1 MLAFLVQRIGQAI
14 LVMFVISMISFA
26 IQDGLGDPLRQ
37 MVGQSVSDAER
48 EQLREDLGLNDP
60 IVVQYARFATNAV
73 QGDLGN
79 SYFYGE
85 PTLDVIMD
93 HLPATLELVIAASL
107 MIIFLSIPIGV
118 YAAIRPR
125 AWLSKFFMGVSTV
138 GISIPVFLT
147 AIVLIQL
154 FSIGV
159 TVDWFPADT
168 GWGQWLNDFFST
180 DGGMPSYGRGQ
191 ELTHL
196 FGTWDS
202 NFFSWDG
209 LLHLLLPAVS
219 LASIML
225 PLFIRLIRA
234 EMMEV
239 LQSDYIRYAQAKG
252 ISPWRINFLHALK
265 NTMLPV
271 ITVGG
276 VQIGIMVA
284 YTILTETVFQWPGV
298 GLMFLEAITRSDIP
312 LIVAYLMVVGLIF
325 VITNTV
331 VDLVYGLVNPTVK
344 LTGKKA

>member
-1 MLAFLVQRIGQAI
+1 MLAFLVQRISQAV
-14 LVMFVISMISFA
+14 LVMFVISVIAFA
-26 IQDGLGDPLRQ
+26 IQDGLGDPLQQ
-37 MVGQSVSDAER
+37 MVGMSVSLEDR
-48 EQLREDLGLNDP
+48 EALRDELGLNDSV
-60 IVVQYARFATNAV
+60 VVQYFRFAGNAV
-73 QGDLGN
+73 QGDLGT
-79 SYFYGE
+79 SYFYGK
-85 PTLDVIMD
+85 PTLEVISE
-93 HLPATLELVIAASL
+93 HLPATLELVIGSSL
-107 MIIFLSIPIGV
+107 IIMLLSVPIGV
-118 YAAIRPR
+118 YAAIRPQ
-125 AWLSKFFMGVSTV
+125 ALMAKLFMGVSTV

-147 AIVLIQL
+147 AIVLIQIY
-154 FSIGV
+154 SIGV
-159 TVDWFPADT
+159 TVAWFPVDT
-168 GWGQWLNDFFST
+168 GWGQWLNGALST
-180 DGGMPSYGRGQ
+180 EGGLPSYGRGD

-202 NFFSWDG
+202 GFFSKNG
-209 LLHLLLPAVS
+209 LLHLVLPCVS

-239 LQSDYIRYAQAKG
+239 LQSDYIRYARAKG
-252 ISPWRINFLHALK
+252 LSAVRINFLHALK

-276 VQIGIMVA
+276 VQIGVMVA

-325 VITNTV
+325 VITNTL

>member
-14 LVMFVISMISFA
+14 LVMFVISVISFA
-26 IQDGLGDPLRQ
+26 IRDGLGDPLRE
-37 MVGQSVSDAER
+37 MVGQSVSEAER

-60 IVVQYARFATNAV
+60 FLVQYVRFAGNAI

-79 SYFYGE
+79 SYFYGK
-85 PTLDVIMD
+85 PTMDVIME
-93 HLPATLELVIAASL
+93 HLPATLELVIAAGL
-107 MIIFLSIPIGV
+107 MIGFLSVPIGV

-125 AWLSKFFMGVSTV
+125 ALLSKFFMGVSTV

-159 TVDWFPADT
+159 TVSWFPSDT

-180 DGGMPSYGRGQ
+180 DGGMPSYGRG

-196 FGTWDS
+196 FGSWHS
-202 NFFSWDG
+202 NFFTWNG

-252 ISPWRINFLHALK
+252 VSPRRIHFLHALK

-276 VQIGIMVA
+276 VQLGIMVA

-331 VDLVYGLVNPTVK
+331 VDLIYGLVNPTVK

>member
-1 MLAFLVQRIGQAI
+1 
-14 LVMFVISMISFA
+14 MFVISVISFS

-37 MVGQSVSDAER
+37 MVGQSVSDADR
-48 EQLREDLGLNDP
+48 EQLREELGLNDSFL
-60 IVVQYARFATNAV
+60 VQYARFATNAV

-85 PTLDVIMD
+85 PTLDVILE
-93 HLPATLELVIAASL
+93 HLPATLELVIVASL
-107 MIIFLSIPIGV
+107 IIAFLSVPIGV

-125 AWLSKFFMGVSTV
+125 ALLSKFFMGVSTV

-159 TVDWFPADT
+159 TVNWFPSDT

-180 DGGMPSYGRGQ
+180 DGGMPSYGRGDQ
-191 ELTHL
+191 LTHL

-202 NFFSWDG
+202 GFFSTDG

-239 LQSDYIRYAQAKG
+239 LQSDYIRYARAKG
-252 ISPWRINFLHALK
+252 IAPLRINFLHALK

-276 VQIGIMVA
+276 VQLGITVA

-312 LIVAYLMVVGLIF
+312 LIVAYLMVVGLVF
-325 VITNTV
+325 VVTNTV